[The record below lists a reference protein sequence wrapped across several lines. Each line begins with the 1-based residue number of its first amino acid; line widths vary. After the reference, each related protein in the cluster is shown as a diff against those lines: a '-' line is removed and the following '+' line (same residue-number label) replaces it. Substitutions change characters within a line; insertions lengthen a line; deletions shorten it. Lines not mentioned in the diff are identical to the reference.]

1 MNEQRNHGQKSVP
14 EAVSRNGTE
23 PRVKKMPCF
32 DAALRE
38 LRVGGLVIKRF
49 TQQSDA
55 QELIVTAFQEEDWS
69 PAIDDPL
76 TGKAEQDPKQRLRR
90 AVDNLNRRQRVP
102 LLQFRVLYQGTGV
115 AWEFR
120 DGSDGRATIE
130 RR

>member
-1 MNEQRNHGQKSVP
+1 MNEQRNGGQ
-14 EAVSRNGTE
+14 ER
-23 PRVKKMPCF
+23 MPSF
-32 DAALRE
+32 NATLRE
-38 LRVGGLVIKRF
+38 LRVGALVVKRF

-55 QELIVTAFQEEDWS
+55 QELIVMAFQEEGWS

-76 TGKAEQDPKQRLRR
+76 TGKVEQDPKQRLRR

-102 LLQFRVLYQGTGV
+102 LLQFRVIYQGTGV